1 MENFELVT
9 KLIFPIIVALTVAAI
24 GRRLEHKP
32 KVVTYVAHAAGFSM
46 PPIEGPAPPLSLPQ
60 GKEASAAPAPI
71 GDAQPIVT
79 LSPGVQVHVHSIVV
93 RNTGKKTAFN
103 VRLGH
108 NVGVHNYVLD
118 PQVHHEKK
126 ESAAGSWEIVLP
138 ALVPGEQVLVSY
150 LYFPPITWHQINAYT
165 KSDEGSAR
173 YLNVLPTPQPPRW
186 LVRVFL
192 LFFYIGIIATTFTI
206 ISITQWSIAVSHLL
220 TKT

>member
-9 KLIFPIIVALTVAAI
+9 KLIFPIIIALTVAAI

-46 PPIEGPAPPLSLPQ
+46 PPIQGPAQSPL
-60 GKEASAAPAPI
+60 APGGTNITSTSTSI
-71 GDAQPIVT
+71 GDVAPIVT
-79 LSPGVQVHVHSIVV
+79 LSPGVQVNVHSIVV

-108 NVGVHNYVLD
+108 NVRVHNYVLE
-118 PQVHHEKK
+118 PQVQHEKK
-126 ESAAGSWEIVLP
+126 ESPAGPWEIVLP

-150 LYFPPITWHQINAYT
+150 LYFPPITWHQINSYT

-173 YLNVLPTPQPPRW
+173 FLNILPTPQPPRW
-186 LVRVFL
+186 LMRVSL
-192 LFFYIGIIATTFTI
+192 IFFYIGIVATAYSLIAV
-206 ISITQWSIAVSHLL
+206 TQWCIAVSHLL
-220 TKT
+220 TKA